1 MHTSIQLTSAYN
13 FKEPTMFDIRLLLF
27 VLLSRCYFLL
37 MDSEPSHSA
46 GGGSLRYLS
55 LANLGDRILQS
66 SLGME
71 KDREDAH
78 KKIHFNRSIPL
89 HRLHRLHSRC
99 SQQSRN
105 A

>member
-1 MHTSIQLTSAYN
+1 
-13 FKEPTMFDIRLLLF
+13 MFDIRLLLF

-71 KDREDAH
+71 KDREDWRTT
-78 KKIHFNRSIPL
+78 KKSTFIDQF
-89 HRLHRLHSRC
+89 HSTD
-99 SQQSRN
+99 ST
-105 A
+105 AAGV

>member
-1 MHTSIQLTSAYN
+1 
-13 FKEPTMFDIRLLLF
+13 MFDIRLLLF

-71 KDREDAH
+71 KDRRTGGPQ
-78 KKIHFNRSIPL
+78 KNPLLSINSTPQTPQPL
-89 HRLHRLHSRC
+89 ESK
-99 SQQSRN
+99 QSRN